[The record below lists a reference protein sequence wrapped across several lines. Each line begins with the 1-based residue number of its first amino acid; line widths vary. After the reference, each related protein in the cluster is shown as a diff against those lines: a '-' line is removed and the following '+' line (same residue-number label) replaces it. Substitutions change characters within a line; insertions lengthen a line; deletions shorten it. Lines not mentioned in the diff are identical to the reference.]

1 MLKPQTFIQ
10 ALAIFFNEFKARVL
24 LTLGPS
30 TGIGL
35 VLIRLEA
42 SNGGFT
48 DCGVV
53 VGGGCVVIGKS
64 PPN

>member
-1 MLKPQTFIQ
+1 LVKTENHLLRP
-10 ALAIFFNEFKARVL
+10 LAIFSNGFRVL

-64 PPN
+64 PPS

>member
-1 MLKPQTFIQ
+1 MALKGI
-10 ALAIFFNEFKARVL
+10 VL

-53 VGGGCVVIGKS
+53 VGGGSVVIGRR

>member
-1 MLKPQTFIQ
+1 MQGYGKRL
-10 ALAIFFNEFKARVL
+10 L

-42 SNGGFT
+42 SNGGFA

-53 VGGGCVVIGKS
+53 VGGGCVVIGRR